1 MTEYNKYWV
10 ISEVKTS
17 PSKPQK
23 YVSESR
29 CFEDEKRALDW
40 CDFVKSQNKNKK
52 KNIYVVKVSDQMF
65 CS

>member
-1 MTEYNKYWV
+1 MGEYNKYWV

-29 CFEDEKRALDW
+29 FLQDEKSALDW
-40 CDFVKSQNKNKK
+40 CDFLKSQNKKK
-52 KNIYVVKVSDQMF
+52 KVYIVKVSDQMF